1 MPATRRTPVA
11 TIAHAAWRGL
21 TDLALKRRLLQAR
34 NDYNR
39 ARRHMA
45 WQRRR
50 QVYGLWYRWREKYGP
65 HRGLQTL
72 IAAHL
77 GVHKSTICRDLQRI
91 FPLMTDRHACGQL
104 RPRHWWDDA

>member
-21 TDLALKRRLLQAR
+21 TDLALKRRLLQDR

-50 QVYGLWYRWREKYGP
+50 QVYGLWYR
-65 HRGLQTL
+65 
-72 IAAHL
+72 
-77 GVHKSTICRDLQRI
+77 
-91 FPLMTDRHACGQL
+91 
-104 RPRHWWDDA
+104 